1 MNPKLILWPSK
12 FAAFV
17 GMHKY
22 CSYHKTVTENVKS
35 ANPWLEGKQVSYP
48 AKQCRSPKINITSSM
63 YKNIRPM
70 PLITQEDHVVLE
82 IDSVGI
88 GSLITREEHITLE
101 LNTPLEVQE
110 VTCWSCI
117 FDVIKELFTVPT
129 QVSRESVQPLQ
140 EYRENDRIDDKLIRG
155 AEMEP
160 IAIKSFVLPGLKVIG
175 NKMKVMKEFNHFALK
190 GELDGCIYDENNK
203 LVGIVEVKNRE
214 YGITS
219 VSDMFVVNEHGYDSA
234 YDLRQLACYWACL
247 PDLEYYYLLQVY
259 DGYCY
264 PTRLTGE
271 FLSEI
276 WKSMV
281 TIAENRSLTLRS

>member
-22 CSYHKTVTENVKS
+22 CSYNKTIAEHIKQ
-35 ANPWLEGKQVSYP
+35 ANAWLEGKQIPYP
-48 AKQCRSPKINITSSM
+48 AKQPRSPKINITSSM

-88 GSLITREEHITLE
+88 GSLITREGRID
-101 LNTPLEVQE
+101 TPVEVQE
-110 VTCWSCI
+110 ATCWS
-117 FDVIKELFTVPT
+117 FFLDVLNCLFTSPT
-129 QVSRESVQPLQ
+129 QVSRESIQPLQ
-140 EYRENDRIDDKLIRG
+140 EYRENDRIDDKLVRG
-155 AEMEP
+155 IEMEP
-160 IAIKSFVLPGLKVIG
+160 IAIKSFVLPNLKVIG
-175 NKMKVMKEFNHFALK
+175 NKMKVTREFTNFVIK
-190 GELDGCIYDENNK
+190 GELDGCIYDENDK

-214 YGITS
+214 YGISS
-219 VSDMFVVNEHGYDSA
+219 VSDMFVVNENGYDSA
-234 YDLRQLACYWACL
+234 HDLRQLACYWACL
-247 PDLEYYYLLQVY
+247 PNLEYYYLLQVY
-259 DGYCY
+259 DGHIY

-281 TIAENRSLTLRS
+281 TIAENRSLALRS